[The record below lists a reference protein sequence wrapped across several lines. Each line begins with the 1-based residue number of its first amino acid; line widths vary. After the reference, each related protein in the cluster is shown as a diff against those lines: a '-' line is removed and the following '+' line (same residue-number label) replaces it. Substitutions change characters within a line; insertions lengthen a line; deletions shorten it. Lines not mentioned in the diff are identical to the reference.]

1 MNHDLY
7 DISPVA
13 LALVPDPGLSVFSGT
28 YRLSTQAAPTAAAS
42 TG

>member
-13 LALVPDPGLSVFSGT
+13 LALVHDPGLSVVSGM
-28 YRLSTQAAPTAAAS
+28 YRLSNQAAPTAAAS